1 MPPPLIPHFFI
12 GHEPLK
18 NAWVNKLK
26 EKDKDIS
33 HQRGK
38 GRVLE
43 G

>member
-12 GHEPLK
+12 GHESLK
-18 NAWVNKLK
+18 NVWVNKLK

-33 HQRGK
+33 HQCGK

-43 G
+43 D